1 MSRFNRHAVRVV
13 ASVRMLAAVLILSLL
28 AMTLPAGSALAGTL
42 ERQSG
47 ANRYATAAD
56 VSRKTYPEPV
66 APTVY
71 VATGQ
76 NYADALAAGPAS
88 RGDGPVLLVRS
99 NTIPSETH
107 AELLRLKPGRIV
119 IAGGTSVVSS
129 AVQSALGGYGA
140 PVSRHYGPNRFA
152 TAAAISRNAFANPSV
167 PVVYISTGANFADA
181 LAAGAATRGRGPVL
195 LVNQNQIPPET
206 HTELQRLNPGLIVIA
221 GGTAVVSA
229 SVQSQLGGYG
239 APVVRQSGA
248 NRYATAAQ
256 ISQGTF
262 SDPNVSV
269 VYVATG
275 EGFADALAAG
285 PGAIRGAGPVLLV
298 RRDQIPSETHTELQR
313 LNPNRIVVVGG
324 TSVVSASVESQLAQY
339 LTPTASTVTD
349 TFSRTASGGWGTS
362 ETGGTW
368 SRTIGPVDAFSAT
381 GGYGRVLHP
390 VAGSTRQLEIRPVA
404 SPVSQDILLLVQ
416 VLGIPS
422 ASHGNDV
429 HVHAIAR
436 RVSGI
441 DFYRLQVGFNG
452 AGHVSLLPQKVVNR
466 TPTSIG
472 TQINTALATWNAGS
486 AYWVRFQAVGTNPT
500 TLRGKVW
507 RNGDTEPGSWAFS
520 RTDSQAGLQQ
530 AATSVAF
537 RSFLVAG
544 YAATLPVEVRVHEF
558 RSRPVP

>member
-1 MSRFNRHAVRVV
+1 
-13 ASVRMLAAVLILSLL
+13 MLAAALVLSLL
-28 AMTLPAGSALAGTL
+28 AITLPAGSVMAGTL

-47 ANRYATAAD
+47 ANRYATAAE
-56 VSRKTYPEPV
+56 VSRNSYPEPT

-71 VATGQ
+71 VATGE
-76 NYADALAAGPAS
+76 NYADALAAGPATH
-88 RGDGPVLLVRS
+88 GDGPVLLVRT

-107 AELLRLKPGRIV
+107 AELQRLKPGKIV

-129 AVQSALGGYGA
+129 AVQTALGGYGA
-140 PVSRHYGPNRFA
+140 PVSRHFGPNRFA

-195 LVNQNQIPPET
+195 LVNQFQIPPET
-206 HTELQRLNPGLIVIA
+206 HTELQRLNPGKIIIA
-221 GGTAVVSA
+221 GGTAVISS
-229 SVQSQLGGYG
+229 SVGSQLAGYG

-256 ISQGTF
+256 ISKGTF
-262 SDPNVSV
+262 VDPNVSV

-285 PGAIRGAGPVLLV
+285 PGAIRGAGPVMLV
-298 RRDQIPSETHTELQR
+298 RRDQIPAESHAELQR

-324 TSVVSASVESQLAQY
+324 TSVVSAAVESQLAQY
-339 LTPTASTVTD
+339 LTPTAATVAD
-349 TFSRTASGGWGTS
+349 TFSRTVTSGWGTS

-368 SRTIGPVDAFSAT
+368 SRTIGPVDAFSVT
-381 GGYGRVLHP
+381 GGYGRVIHP

-404 SPVSQDILLLVQ
+404 SSVDQEILMRVQ

-422 ASHGNDV
+422 SSHGDDL

-436 RVSGI
+436 RVSGV

-452 AGHVSLLPQKVVNR
+452 AGHISLLPQKVVNR
-466 TPTSIG
+466 TPTGIG
-472 TQINTALATWNAGS
+472 AQINTALASWTAGNT
-486 AYWVRFQAVGTNPT
+486 YWVKFQVLGTSPT

-507 RNGDTEPGSWAFS
+507 QAGNTEPGGWAFS
-520 RTDSQAGLQQ
+520 RTDSQAVLQQ
-530 AATSVAF
+530 AASSVAF

-544 YAATLPVEVRVHEF
+544 YSATLPVEVRVHEF
-558 RSRPVP
+558 RSEPAP